1 MFSRDTILN
10 WRVFKTV
17 VCVVKV
23 TITWKNCLVFF
34 IVSTETTR
42 TKRTMKLEL
51 FFIFLCFL
59 LASFLVSGK
68 LNYNC
73 KLLYPSSDY
82 LNYISKFNFLAKI
95 HGQTTKQRQRF
106 YRSLLLQLKEI
117 KSANTTFTKEWLTY
131 ILKNK
136 EIISLNICWT
146 WIYLRFSKGRLIV
159 LGIFKSFFFTYLLE
173 SHLIFLSCSSAEES
187 DNGHKDDDHCML
199 INLYLS
205 SLYCILSFC
214 SSFIYFSL
222 FSFPKV

>member
-106 YRSLLLQLKEI
+106 YRSLLLQLKGI

-159 LGIFKSFFFTYLLE
+159 LGIFKSFFLLTCWKVIWFFF
-173 SHLIFLSCSSAEES
+173 HVLPLKKATMDTRMIIMVCS
-187 DNGHKDDDHCML
+187 
-199 INLYLS
+199 
-205 SLYCILSFC
+205 
-214 SSFIYFSL
+214 
-222 FSFPKV
+222 

>member
-34 IVSTETTR
+34 IVSRETTR

-117 KSANTTFTKEWLTY
+117 KSANTTFTKEWLTC
-131 ILKNK
+131 IRKNK
-136 EIISLNICWT
+136 EIISLKIWWI

-159 LGIFKSFFFTYLLE
+159 LGIFSFFFFLL
-173 SHLIFLSCSSAEES
+173 A
-187 DNGHKDDDHCML
+187 GK
-199 INLYLS
+199 
-205 SLYCILSFC
+205 SFD
-214 SSFIYFSL
+214 
-222 FSFPKV
+222 FSFMFFSWRKRQWTQGW